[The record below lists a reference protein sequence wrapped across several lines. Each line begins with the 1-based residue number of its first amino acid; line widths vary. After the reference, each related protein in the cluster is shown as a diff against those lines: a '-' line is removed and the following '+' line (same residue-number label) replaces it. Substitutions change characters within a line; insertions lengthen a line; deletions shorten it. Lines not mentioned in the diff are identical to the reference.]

1 MSRHD
6 RFEKLGE
13 FPELKRGFACRE
25 EHDVSKS
32 LWETIQG
39 RDTLEAFPCVADFF
53 CIVAGDAICDSDDI
67 EKCPDRER
75 CGMLPIFREYL
86 ALRAVVEAELDG
98 ATPEAK
104 AASNRRLADAADRT
118 QQAAPG
124 PYTIKAEAW
133 EGIA

>member
-1 MSRHD
+1 MS
-6 RFEKLGE
+6 KG
-13 FPELKRGFACRE
+13 
-25 EHDVSKS
+25 

-39 RDTLEAFPCVADFF
+39 REGLEDFACIDTTSHCWE
-53 CIVAGDAICDSDDI
+53 GCDGFMDC
-67 EKCPDRER
+67 ET
-75 CGMLPIFREYL
+75 GAAHREYL

-133 EGIA
+133 EGLT